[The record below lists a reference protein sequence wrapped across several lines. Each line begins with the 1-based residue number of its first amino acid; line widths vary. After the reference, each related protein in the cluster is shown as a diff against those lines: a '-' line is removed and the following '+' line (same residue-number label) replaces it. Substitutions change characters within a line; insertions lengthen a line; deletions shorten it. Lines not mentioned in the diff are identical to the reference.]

1 MSLLE
6 VSDVTKKFAGLVALD
21 TVSFDVNEKEVI
33 GLIGPNGA
41 GKTTLFSIIAGSLKP
56 SMGKISFNGRDITG
70 LPTNRI
76 CKLGLART
84 FQIPK
89 PFPDLTV
96 IENIEMGEM
105 FGRSS
110 KEGKKLVG
118 TPEEISEVVGLESKK
133 NTLARVLSASEKK
146 RLEVGRALATS
157 PKILLLDEFAAG
169 LSVQESEWATS
180 FVRDMQR
187 NYGISIIWIE
197 HVMRILMKS
206 VDRVF
211 VLDRGVKIAEGTP
224 EDVVKNEKVLQA
236 YLGGKT

>member
-1 MSLLE
+1 MSLLD
-6 VSDVTKKFAGLVALD
+6 VSEITKNFAGLVALD
-21 TVSFDVNEKEVI
+21 SVSLNVRDKEVV

-41 GKTTLFSIIAGSLKP
+41 GKTTLFSIISGSLKP
-56 SMGKISFNGRDITG
+56 SKGKISFNGKDITG

-89 PFPDLTV
+89 PFPELSV
-96 IENIEMGEM
+96 IENIEMAEM
-105 FGRSS
+105 FGHSS
-110 KEGKKLVG
+110 AEAKKRVG
-118 TPEEISEVVGLESKK
+118 TPREICEVVGLSSKK
-133 NTLARVLSASEKK
+133 NTMARILSASEKK

-157 PKILLLDEFAAG
+157 PRILLLDEFAAG

-187 NYGISIIWIE
+187 SYGLSIFWIE
-197 HVMRILMKS
+197 HVMRVLMKN

-211 VLDRGVKIAEGTP
+211 VLDHGVMIAKGTP
-224 EDVVKNEKVLQA
+224 EEIVKDDKVLQA